1 MTMVQWTE
9 TSRKIVLRFCDG
21 TGTRKDTPIY
31 LCLNFINGI
40 KQINQ
45 FSITLNMIKT
55 IRKRT
60 KSYFQA
66 TFLG

>member
-31 LCLNFINGI
+31 LCPNFIKGI

-45 FSITLNMIKT
+45 FSIRL
-55 IRKRT
+55 IRKGT
-60 KSYFQA
+60 
-66 TFLG
+66 

>member
-1 MTMVQWTE
+1 MVQWTE

-31 LCLNFINGI
+31 LCLNFIKGI

-45 FSITLNMIKT
+45 FSIRLTMNELNHIF
-55 IRKRT
+55 KRL
-60 KSYFQA
+60 S
-66 TFLG
+66 

>member
-31 LCLNFINGI
+31 LCLNFIKGI

-45 FSITLNMIKT
+45 FFITVTMI

-60 KSYFQA
+60 KSYFQV